1 MTGSVS
7 RRARR
12 PLSVEELA
20 ARRGVDRCGVV
31 RRSDGRRS
39 RRVVGPSELRISVKR
54 RVSVTK
60 IVDPELDWLWAY
72 PVHGGIALS
81 REVLALRPRVRV
93 RTTGAG
99 RRELVLTRQAVRT
112 LLRDARLDPADGS
125 SIGVDVY
132 VVSDVD
138 GVLVRLELYRRG
150 RRRAVGTR

>member
-20 ARRGVDRCGVV
+20 ARRGVV

-39 RRVVGPSELRISVKR
+39 RRVVGPSELRISVTR
-54 RVSVTK
+54 RVSVTR
-60 IVDPELDWLWAY
+60 IVGPELDWLWAY

-93 RTTGAG
+93 RTTDAG
-99 RRELVLTRQAVRT
+99 RRELVLTRQAVRA

-132 VVSDVD
+132 VVSDAD
-138 GVLVRLELYRRG
+138 GELVRLELYRRG
-150 RRRAVGTR
+150 RRRAVGIG